1 MRSDDDLRS
10 TPQLSERDRTI
21 LDLNASVSELKSK
34 LQSIE
39 TSATDEAKVSAAKMS
54 KMTSEVEELRER
66 KREVESSLKSLQS
79 DYDQGR
85 YPVLS

>member
-1 MRSDDDLRS
+1 M
-10 TPQLSERDRTI
+10 
-21 LDLNASVSELKSK
+21 
-34 LQSIE
+34 
-39 TSATDEAKVSAAKMS
+39 SAAKMS

-85 YPVLS
+85 YSAL